1 MFTQSLKES
10 ISSLVLPVLQTEEV
24 ELVDVEFEG
33 EPNGKTLRILVH
45 KNRGVSVEDC
55 RQIAKIIQPIL
66 SVHQLLADN
75 WSFEVSSPGVDRP
88 LISHDDFRRNQGQLV
103 SVQYLDQGKYRQS
116 VGRIESITETSV
128 LIKVEDMKSKRQ
140 KKSPKKSQVQ
150 LIEVEIADIQS
161 AQIELVW

>member
-1 MFTQSLKES
+1 MSTQSLKES
-10 ISSLVLPVLQTEEV
+10 IVSLVQPVLQSEEA

-45 KNRGVSVEDC
+45 KKGGVSVEDC
-55 RQIAKIIQPIL
+55 RHITKTIQPIL

-75 WSFEVSSPGVDRP
+75 WAFEVSSPGVDRP
-88 LISHDDFRRNQGQLV
+88 LVSHDDFRRNQGQLI
-103 SVQYLDQGKYRQS
+103 SVQYLDQGKLKQS
-116 VGRIESITETSV
+116 VGRIESIADTSI
-128 LIKVEDMKSKRQ
+128 LIKVQGAKPKRQ
-140 KKSPKKSQVQ
+140 KKSPRKSQAQ

>member
-1 MFTQSLKES
+1 VSTQSLKES
-10 ISSLVLPVLQTEEV
+10 IFSLVQPVLQSEEA

-45 KNRGVSVEDC
+45 KKGGVSVEDC
-55 RQIAKIIQPIL
+55 RHITKIIQPIL

-75 WSFEVSSPGVDRP
+75 WAFEVSSPGIDRP
-88 LISHDDFRRNQGQLV
+88 LVSHDDFRRNQGQLI
-103 SVQYLDQGKYRQS
+103 SVQYLDQGKLKQS
-116 VGRIESITETSV
+116 VGRIESITDTSI
-128 LIKVEDMKSKRQ
+128 LIKVQGTKPKRQ
-140 KKSPKKSQVQ
+140 KKSPRKSQAQ

>member
-55 RQIAKIIQPIL
+55 RHIAKIIQPIL
-66 SVHQLLADN
+66 SVHQLLGR
-75 WSFEVSSPGVDRP
+75 SP
-88 LISHDDFRRNQGQLV
+88 INF
-103 SVQYLDQGKYRQS
+103 
-116 VGRIESITETSV
+116 T
-128 LIKVEDMKSKRQ
+128 
-140 KKSPKKSQVQ
+140 
-150 LIEVEIADIQS
+150 
-161 AQIELVW
+161 

>member
-1 MFTQSLKES
+1 MF
-10 ISSLVLPVLQTEEV
+10 I
-24 ELVDVEFEG
+24 
-33 EPNGKTLRILVH
+33 LRILVH

-88 LISHDDFRRNQGQLV
+88 LISHDDFRRNQGQLI
-103 SVQYLDQGKYRQS
+103 SVQYLDQEKYRQS

-140 KKSPKKSQVQ
+140 KKSPKKSPKKSQAQ

>member
-1 MFTQSLKES
+1 MSTQSLKES
-10 ISSLVLPVLQTEEV
+10 IFSLVQPVLQSEEA

-45 KNRGVSVEDC
+45 KKGGVSVEDC
-55 RQIAKIIQPIL
+55 RHITKIIQPIL

-75 WSFEVSSPGVDRP
+75 WAFEVSSPGIDRP
-88 LISHDDFRRNQGQLV
+88 LVSHDDFRRNQGQLI
-103 SVQYLDQGKYRQS
+103 SVQYLDQGKLKQS
-116 VGRIESITETSV
+116 VGRIESITDTSI
-128 LIKVEDMKSKRQ
+128 LIKVQGTKPKRQ
-140 KKSPKKSQVQ
+140 KKSPRKSQAQ